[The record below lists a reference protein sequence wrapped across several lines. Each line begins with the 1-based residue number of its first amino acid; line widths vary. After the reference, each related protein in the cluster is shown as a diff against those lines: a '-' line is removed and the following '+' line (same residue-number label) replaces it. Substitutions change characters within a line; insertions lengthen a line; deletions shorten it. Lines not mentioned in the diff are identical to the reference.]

1 MDGPRDCHT
10 ERSQT
15 EKGKY
20 RMIQLYMWSL
30 KNGTNDLIYK
40 KEIELQML
48 KAILWL
54 QEEKGG
60 GISWKIG
67 IDIYTVLLYQKD
79 K

>member
-30 KNGTNDLIYK
+30 KNGTNQPVYEP
-40 KEIELQML
+40 EIEPFMQ
-48 KAILWL
+48 
-54 QEEKGG
+54 
-60 GISWKIG
+60 
-67 IDIYTVLLYQKD
+67 
-79 K
+79 

>member
-30 KNGTNDLIYK
+30 KNGTNDLICK
-40 KEIELQML
+40 TEIELQML
-48 KAILWL
+48 KAILQL

-60 GISWKIG
+60 GISWQIG